1 MQQHQL
7 IQLCVDSMKML
18 VNQTKSDIEKIKGM
32 IPSLFTEVGVM
43 QEKVKNCLNMKGDG
57 VGLSIQKIA
66 MTSWTCKKEGISYME
81 PVMNECSK
89 LVGESK

>member
-32 IPSLFTEVGVM
+32 IPSLFTEIG
-43 QEKVKNCLNMKGDG
+43 LNMKGDG

-81 PVMNECSK
+81 PVMNECSR

>member
-32 IPSLFTEVGVM
+32 IPSLFTEIGVM
-43 QEKVKNCLNMKGDG
+43 QEKVTNCLNMK
-57 VGLSIQKIA
+57 
-66 MTSWTCKKEGISYME
+66 KEQNQNQINIKY
-81 PVMNECSK
+81 P
-89 LVGESK
+89 L

>member
-1 MQQHQL
+1 
-7 IQLCVDSMKML
+7 
-18 VNQTKSDIEKIKGM
+18 
-32 IPSLFTEVGVM
+32 
-43 QEKVKNCLNMKGDG
+43 MKGDG

-66 MTSWTCKKEGISYME
+66 MASWTCKKEGISYME